1 MSDIATL
8 IPESADTELAASAL
22 RELDAALGT
31 TGPLRLHLAGQTGGA
46 EAPRSALA
54 ALAQV
59 LDSFAH
65 SEGVT
70 VLPPHAELTTPQAAD
85 ALHVSRPFLIG
96 VLDDGQIEYRTVEW
110 NSSAFRGRLD
120 LAITMADDDILDA
133 VKA

>member
-31 TGPLRLHLAGQTGGA
+31 TGPVRLHLAGQTGGA

-70 VLPPHAELTTPQAAD
+70 VLPSHAELTTHQAAD

-110 NSSAFRGRLD
+110 NSSALRDRLD
-120 LAITMADDDILDA
+120 QAITMADDAILDA

>member
-1 MSDIATL
+1 M
-8 IPESADTELAASAL
+8 
-22 RELDAALGT
+22 
-31 TGPLRLHLAGQTGGA
+31 RLHLAGQTGGA

-65 SEGVT
+65 SEGVA
-70 VLPPHAELTTPQAAD
+70 VLPSHAELTTHQAAD

-110 NSSAFRGRLD
+110 NSSALRDRLD